1 MFQEK
6 NGAATNKQPFNWSRK
21 HKSYTALLEAQKD
34 FEVCKLVQEEDV
46 CKVQEGEVWGRA
58 GCRALLAI
66 RLKC

>member
-6 NGAATNKQPFNWSRK
+6 NGAATNKQPFNLSRK
-21 HKSYTALLEAQKD
+21 LKSYTALLQHRRTLKCANLCRKKM
-34 FEVCKLVQEEDV
+34 CAKYKRGRL
-46 CKVQEGEVWGRA
+46 CGRA